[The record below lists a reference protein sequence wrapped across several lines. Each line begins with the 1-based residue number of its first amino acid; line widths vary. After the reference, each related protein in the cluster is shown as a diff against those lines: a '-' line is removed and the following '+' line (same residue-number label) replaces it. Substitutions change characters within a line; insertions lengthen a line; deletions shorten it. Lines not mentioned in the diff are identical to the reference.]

1 MQPHSLRVG
10 VGDQVKRGQE
20 IGLLGDTGNTDAP
33 HLHLHVIDGPG
44 ALSSN
49 GLPFVIDS
57 FGSEGTV
64 TSSEQALTDG
74 KPVVIG
80 PALAGTHRNQMP
92 LDDMVISFPA
102 SSGNDQ

>member
-1 MQPHSLRVG
+1 MRDDLAPRVEAQEISGLISCWHMGLDLFDVG
-10 VGDQVKRGQE
+10 VGGF
-20 IGLLGDTGNTDAP
+20 
-33 HLHLHVIDGPG
+33 G
-44 ALSSN
+44 A
-49 GLPFVIDS
+49 G
-57 FGSEGTV
+57 
-64 TSSEQALTDG
+64 DG